1 MKLIVVI
8 ALLSLVACKKES
20 KDETSDKSEKSEK
33 AGKSKQGDDDDE
45 DKPKKKKKSDDDDGD
60 KKPAKKGD
68 GCTLLT
74 QKEAEDILGY
84 APKLEQDE
92 EGKTCSINPQSDK
105 PAPFL
110 GSITKHEYNETMWG
124 MAKAKGEA
132 IDDLGDK
139 AMYSGLGLFV
149 KKGDALLQ
157 IVIIGMGKT
166 KEQSKK
172 VQIELG
178 KTALS
183 HMK

>member
-1 MKLIVVI
+1 MKLIVLI
-8 ALLSLVACKKES
+8 ALLSLAACKKES
-20 KDETSDKSEKSEK
+20 KDEPSDKSEKAE
-33 AGKSKQGDDDDE
+33 KSKKGDDDGE
-45 DKPKKKKKSDDDDGD
+45 DKPKKKKSDDDDGD
-60 KKPAKKGD
+60 KKPAKKSGS
-68 GCTLLT
+68 CTLLT
-74 QKEAEDILGY
+74 MKEAEQILGY
-84 APKLEQDE
+84 APKLEEDE
-92 EGKTCSINPQSDK
+92 DGKTCAINPLDDK
-105 PAPFL
+105 PSPFI
-110 GSITKHEYNETMWG
+110 GSITKHEYNDTMWG

-139 AMYSGLGLFV
+139 AMLSGLGLFV

-157 IVIIGMGKT
+157 IVLIGMGKT